1 MGKLKTLTKKI
12 LAGATTATL
21 LLSAFSALP
30 SGSFS
35 DSLFSTTVGA
45 YTSLNDPARPEQDGV
60 GVYQIASAEN
70 LKWFAALVNGELTD
84 DVHTQ
89 NAEAVLTED
98 IVLDDNTMIGTANSP
113 FKGVFDGGLHT
124 VTVGY
129 STTDQDAEYTGLFA
143 YTENATIKNVKV
155 EGTITAYLNVGS
167 VCGYAKGG
175 TLSGCSS
182 SVEIDMDAPL
192 IEYAQGR
199 RGGGLVAVAEG
210 LTMHDCCYSG
220 VLYRAY
226 FGDNYPEGNF
236 SGLIGKSDTATTI
249 NNCFVY
255 DYYNQTAYGSSGYYS
270 NGQDF
275 YYISDGNA
283 VVSNCYYYGFDFTQ
297 KESTGVEAAD
307 EEKISSGEL
316 AQTLRQNQTDGAIW
330 GQDMSVLYPVGCPI
344 GLGYP
349 EVFKVTVR
357 KSDNPNGMPVTLYKN
372 KELNIGDL
380 DNCGVSTDL
389 FAVVTA
395 LTLNNVE
402 YTPENIPVL
411 TNDCDIIATF
421 TMSQPMTMSDYVNIT
436 KEEEFRAF
444 AKNLNQYKN
453 MTVKLN
459 NDITLPKNYMVDCSV
474 TTKKWNDMEQEYEE
488 NSEIVRFAGTFDGN
502 GKTITINC
510 DHAVNAT
517 KYGLFAIT
525 EGAEIKDLTVNGTIK
540 ADTGV
545 NIDSAAGLICEA
557 NNTKITNCIVDLN
570 VLNVTGDFGGFIGTD
585 AGSTIFNSAFVGRL
599 SGCGNIGGM
608 MISSI
613 NFYEDVDYNLIQNV
627 NNYIYN
633 SYAYLDVNNC
643 TNVNS
648 VYIEN
653 SNNSAHGT
661 ACFVCVNG
669 TDSYTNNNDVAG
681 AAKTAEEFANGT
693 VAYGLSQYSNSNY
706 QPDSGKAW
714 GQELFGDN
722 VNTLPVLGGT
732 KVYSAYIYKKDEDG
746 NYVAD
751 KTAHVNELSDILSD
765 TPVVEGSF
773 FDGWYK
779 ESECT
784 NLWTAGD
791 AFSDKDSFYLKYT
804 KYTDAANVVARSI
817 SLNGDI
823 AVNFYLSLDDRVK
836 TADGSFIR
844 FTYPN
849 GTTQDIAAS
858 TLSGTKPLNVN
869 GVTVDCYVVSINVAA
884 KEMADVVKLEVFY
897 GGEEIEENSYT
908 VKQYAETIIKNGNNS
923 FNENEIAVA
932 TAMLNYGA
940 NSQKVFN
947 YNTDNLANS
956 GLTDEQKN
964 VSDVTES
971 TFSNTDYLTY
981 KYSSAKIGGLT
992 YQGTSLLLESETT
1005 LRHYFKLSDGLD
1017 INTLT
1022 FKYTTDNSTYVSVS
1036 AQYNASKKMYY
1047 VDIENIAAK
1056 SLGDFFILRVEDSNS
1071 HYSIKY
1077 SPYNYV
1083 YFVLNDADSTN
1094 DMKDTVRSLYK
1105 YGTAAKTYF
1114 DNKNK

>member
-1 MGKLKTLTKKI
+1 MGKIKTLTKRI

-45 YTSLNDPARPEQDGV
+45 YYSTDSSRPLQDSNS
-60 GVYQIASAEN
+60 VYQIASADN
-70 LKWFAALVNGELTD
+70 LKWFAALVNNQLED
-84 DVHTQ
+84 QVYNQ
-89 NAEAVLTED
+89 SAQAVLTED
-98 IVLDDNTMIGTANSP
+98 IVLNDNTMIGTADNP

-124 VTVGY
+124 VTVNY
-129 STTDQDAEYTGLFA
+129 STNTDTEYTGLFA
-143 YTENATIKNVKV
+143 YTEGATIKNVKV
-155 EGTITAYLNVGS
+155 AGTLTAELNSGS

-182 SVEIDMDAPL
+182 SVTINMGAPAAL
-192 IEYAQGR
+192 IGVEGFRY
-199 RGGGLVAVAEG
+199 GGGLVAVAEG

-220 VLYRAY
+220 ILNKAY
-226 FGDNYPEGNF
+226 FGGSYPKGAF
-236 SGLIGKSDTATTI
+236 SGLIGKSNTETTI

-255 DYYNQTAYGSSGYYS
+255 NYCNQTVMFGMMDNPSIFDNYYNDGDAL
-270 NGQDF
+270 

-283 VVSNCYYYGFDFTQ
+283 EVSDCYYFEYCFTQ

-316 AQTLRQNQTDGAIW
+316 AHTLRLNQLSRQDQSDGALW
-330 GQDMSVLYPVGCPI
+330 GQDLNSVNSENYRGSVD
-344 GLGYP
+344 LGYP
-349 EVFKVTVR
+349 EVFKVTVW
-357 KSDNPNGMPVTLYKN
+357 KDQKDFGTPVILYKN
-372 KELNIGDL
+372 KELNISDL
-380 DNCGVSTDL
+380 DNCNFSGTLDR
-389 FAVVTA
+389 VVTS
-395 LTLNNVE
+395 LTLDGTL
-402 YTPENIPVL
+402 YTPDTIPVL
-411 TNDCDIIATF
+411 TNDCVIVATYQGASNI
-421 TMSQPMTMSDYVNIT
+421 MVVESAVNIANE
-436 KEEEFRAF
+436 KEFRIF
-444 AKNLNQYKN
+444 AKNLNSYAGYN
-453 MTVKLN
+453 IKLN
-459 NDITLPKNYMVDCSV
+459 SDITLPKNYMVDSV
-474 TTKKWNDMEQEYEE
+474 IIEDDEPEPVYFTGAFN
-488 NSEIVRFAGTFDGN
+488 GN
-502 GKTITINC
+502 GHTITINC
-510 DHAVNAT
+510 DHAVNAS
-517 KYGLFAIT
+517 KYGLFANT
-525 EGAEIKDLTVNGTIK
+525 DGAEIKDLTVKGNIK
-540 ADTGV
+540 AEDGAD
-545 NIDSAAGLICEA
+545 IKSAAGLICYA
-557 NNTKITNCIVDLN
+557 YNTKITNCVVDLTD
-570 VLNVTGDFGGFIGTD
+570 VSDVTEGFGGFIGTG
-585 AGSTIFNSAFVGRL
+585 AGSTIFNSAFIGRL
-599 SGCGNIGGM
+599 SECSNIGGM
-608 MISSI
+608 IKETYS
-613 NFYEDVDYNLIQNV
+613 
-627 NNYIYN
+627 NNIYN
-633 SYAYLDVNNC
+633 SYAYLTVDNC

-648 VYIEN
+648 VYVSGEETT
-653 SNNSAHGT
+653 GT

-722 VNTLPVLGGT
+722 VNALPVLGGT

-746 NYVAD
+746 KYVAD

-779 ESECT
+779 EIECT

-804 KYTDAANVVARSI
+804 KYTDAAKVVARSI

-923 FNENEIAVA
+923 FKENEIAVA

-981 KYSSAKIGGLT
+981 KYSSAKIDGLT

-1036 AQYNASKKMYY
+1036 AQYNASKRMYD